1 MKIKFNYNSKTLMI
15 WTKFSGTMAVLDLL
29 ENYESYA
36 PPFSW
41 VVNLTT
47 NVFQRVITEIA
58 AKWHLTKTSWLL

>member
-36 PPFSW
+36 TPFS
-41 VVNLTT
+41 
-47 NVFQRVITEIA
+47 
-58 AKWHLTKTSWLL
+58 